1 MWHEMLH
8 SASGSYNGKEGQR
21 KHGIIEEASVELL
34 TQEICK
40 EQGIRYQKAYGDYV
54 EILDQMCNYLGYNRM
69 AFAKELYN
77 QDLPDRY
84 DWFEDQVRK
93 NCRVTMLR

>member
-1 MWHEMLH
+1 MHRLIVTLVLFLK
-8 SASGSYNGKEGQR
+8 ASPR
-21 KHGIIEEASVELL
+21 RCFFAI
-34 TQEICK
+34 
-40 EQGIRYQKAYGDYV
+40 AYGDYV

-93 NCRVTMLR
+93 KLQSDNASLKEYNDVIRYIRVLQGGP